1 MKKQLK
7 YAYVCIFLI
16 FLITSFIYIKDYV
29 DRDFFYNAIQILIAL
44 LSLVYGYQLY
54 LNQNISERDLE
65 KIVVIFSSPINR
77 KIIKFLNRNPQ
88 KSISEISKKI
98 NSSKSTVLRCSIILC
113 NEEIIE
119 KNAILIKNTNKA
131 VTAYQMSTGSK
142 NIIKR
147 IKHAL

>member
-54 LNQNISERDLE
+54 LNQYISERDLE
-65 KIVVIFSSPINR
+65 KIVVIFSSPVNR

-119 KNAILIKNTNKA
+119 KNAILINNTNKA
-131 VTAYQMSTGSK
+131 VTAYQMSTDSK